1 MDKIVNII
9 NLAGWLYL
17 QFHVGIH
24 LFVDPQSFATS
35 DITFDVNLL
44 RFIQTFQIMDII
56 LIIIGLSKG
65 SIVGAFFQIL
75 GRLVVAWGFIEPET
89 NNSNFAIVVI
99 IWALADTNR
108 YLYYLFKN
116 HPLTSLLRY
125 NSFLILYPI
134 GVFGEML
141 VINDYIKRHS
151 EWLT

>member
-1 MDKIVNII
+1 MDNIVNII
-9 NLAGWLYL
+9 NLAEWLYL
-17 QFHVGIH
+17 PFHVGIH

-75 GRLVVAWGFIEPET
+75 GRFVVAWGFIEPET
-89 NNSNFAIVVI
+89 NNSNFVIVVI